1 MEGEEGT
8 MVNHMWKGWR
18 GRNGWMRTVT
28 PALTAV
34 EDAAAEGVKES
45 EGVKEGE
52 GEGEEEGCLRVL
64 WDSTRTNSK
73 NANHKRL

>member
-1 MEGEEGT
+1 MEGDEGT

-18 GRNGWMRTVT
+18 GRNGWKRTVT

-34 EDAAAEGVKES
+34 EDAAAEGVKEE
-45 EGVKEGE
+45 EGAKE
-52 GEGEEEGCLRVL
+52 EEEGCLRVL

-73 NANHKRL
+73 NANHKRLL